1 MEKDINNK
9 LLIQLWKEFLVLNNF
24 SNVEDA
30 LEEFLKCCSE
40 TINSNIDEYENM
52 LELSNNNDEEEEN
65 YGEYPPV
72 DSIDELLIK
81 EVYDLEFELMKVE
94 GKLEDAA
101 LESGDVAFV
110 DDKDINRQ
118 LRLTNMLGSL
128 YLTQNFYIKAID
140 CFSLV
145 LKVNP
150 SDKYD
155 VKYKLGKA
163 YLYSDMEEELL
174 KLVKS
179 YDYKK
184 DEALLMLLV
193 SNYITK
199 GNIPLA
205 HYYFECIKLINN
217 KLVEHINASEIPVDL
232 VEKTPKNLKNKLDRV
247 IFAFRTIDQYILTL
261 YHYDYMKY
269 FANNKLPKEEFKKI
283 DRKFN
288 FEKEIFKKNNLE
300 TPEYIY
306 EKCGCEHC
314 NGGYLGRTLILE
326 SLILDDEIKEIINE
340 NCNSVRLYEYFR
352 KNGNESLYKNG
363 LRKIADGITSFEEVN
378 KILFSLGEFENEL

>member
-150 SDKYD
+150 RDKYD

-199 GNIPLA
+199 GDIPLA

-247 IFAFRTIDQYILTL
+247 IFAFRTIDQYILTM

-269 FANNKLPKEEFKKI
+269 FANNKLPKQEFKKI

-288 FEKEIFKKNNLE
+288 FEKELFKGIENKIYIFRNNGFYTRE
-300 TPEYIY
+300 
-306 EKCGCEHC
+306 
-314 NGGYLGRTLILE
+314 
-326 SLILDDEIKEIINE
+326 D
-340 NCNSVRLYEYFR
+340 F
-352 KNGNESLYKNG
+352 
-363 LRKIADGITSFEEVN
+363 AEVN
-378 KILFSLGEFENEL
+378 KKHVLKLEGIGEKTILKLIQNGVKFKK

>member
-1 MEKDINNK
+1 MGKDINNK
-9 LLIQLWKEFLVLNNF
+9 LLIQLWKEFLVQNNF
-24 SNVEDA
+24 SSVEDA

-40 TINSNIDEYENM
+40 TINSDINEYKNM
-52 LELSNNNDEEEEN
+52 LKLANKNVEEESYE
-65 YGEYPPV
+65 EYPPV
-72 DSIDELLIK
+72 DSIDALLIK

-94 GKLEDAA
+94 GHLEDAA
-101 LESGDVAFV
+101 LENGDVAFV
-110 DDKDINRQ
+110 DDKDIKRQ

-150 SDKYD
+150 SDKYN

-199 GNIPLA
+199 GDIPLA

-217 KLVEHINASEIPVDL
+217 KLVEQI
-232 VEKTPKNLKNKLDRV
+232 
-247 IFAFRTIDQYILTL
+247 
-261 YHYDYMKY
+261 
-269 FANNKLPKEEFKKI
+269 
-283 DRKFN
+283 
-288 FEKEIFKKNNLE
+288 
-300 TPEYIY
+300 
-306 EKCGCEHC
+306 
-314 NGGYLGRTLILE
+314 GRAH
-326 SLILDDEIKEIINE
+326 
-340 NCNSVRLYEYFR
+340 V
-352 KNGNESLYKNG
+352 
-363 LRKIADGITSFEEVN
+363 
-378 KILFSLGEFENEL
+378 

>member
-30 LEEFLKCCSE
+30 LEEFLKCCRE
-40 TINSNIDEYENM
+40 TISRDIDEYENM
-52 LELSNNNDEEEEN
+52 LELTNNNDEEEDYE
-65 YGEYPPV
+65 ELSPV
-72 DSIDELLIK
+72 NSIDSLLIK
-81 EVYDLEFELMKVE
+81 EVYDLEFELMEVKGE
-94 GKLEDAA
+94 LEDVA
-101 LESGDVAFV
+101 LENGDVAFA
-110 DDKDINRQ
+110 DDKDIKRQ

-128 YLTQNFYIKAID
+128 YLTQNFYQKAID

-199 GNIPLA
+199 GDIPLA

-247 IFAFRTIDQYILTL
+247 IFAFRTIDQYILTM

-288 FEKEIFKKNNLE
+288 IIV
-300 TPEYIY
+300 YI
-306 EKCGCEHC
+306 
-314 NGGYLGRTLILE
+314 
-326 SLILDDEIKEIINE
+326 II
-340 NCNSVRLYEYFR
+340 
-352 KNGNESLYKNG
+352 
-363 LRKIADGITSFEEVN
+363 
-378 KILFSLGEFENEL
+378 

>member
-1 MEKDINNK
+1 MGKDINNK
-9 LLIQLWKEFLVLNNF
+9 LLIQLWKEFLVQNNF
-24 SNVEDA
+24 SSVEDA

-65 YGEYPPV
+65 YEEYPPV
-72 DSIDELLIK
+72 DSIDALLIK

-101 LESGDVAFV
+101 LESGDVAFI

-199 GNIPLA
+199 GDIPLA

-247 IFAFRTIDQYILTL
+247 IFAFRTIDQYILTM

-269 FANNKLPKEEFKKI
+269 FANNKLPKQEFKKI

-288 FEKEIFKKNNLE
+288 FEKEIFEGIENKIYIFRNNGFY
-300 TPEYIY
+300 T
-306 EKCGCEHC
+306 
-314 NGGYLGRTLILE
+314 R
-326 SLILDDEIKEIINE
+326 DD
-340 NCNSVRLYEYFR
+340 F
-352 KNGNESLYKNG
+352 
-363 LRKIADGITSFEEVN
+363 AEVN
-378 KILFSLGEFENEL
+378 KKDVLKLEGIGEKTILKLIQNGVEFKK